1 MDSLHND
8 SRSGSR
14 GSRHSRHDGSGDSSG
29 RSRGIVGVVVIGAT
43 SLHLLLSRRRERWQT
58 LHCTVEVVVGRSVHQ
73 WHGRIVAEAFK
84 DLLRIFYAVHVVDV
98 VDNY

>member
-29 RSRGIVGVVVIGAT
+29 RSRGIVGGVVIGAT

-58 LHCTVEVVVGRSVHQ
+58 LRCTVEVVGQSVHQ
-73 WHGRIVAEAFK
+73 RHGRIVTEVFE
-84 DLLRIFYAVHVVDV
+84 DLLRIFHVVDVVDV